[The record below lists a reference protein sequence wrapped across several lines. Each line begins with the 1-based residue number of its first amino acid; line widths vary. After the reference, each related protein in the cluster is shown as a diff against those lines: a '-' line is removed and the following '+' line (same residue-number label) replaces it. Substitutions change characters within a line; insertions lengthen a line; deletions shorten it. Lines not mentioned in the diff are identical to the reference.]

1 MWKQT
6 VKAPGDR
13 PKAPQQERQTS
24 PNHPCFRCRKM
35 FKGACFGFQCFG
47 CFFVGT
53 FLGVVRV
60 VTWESSIRGECGLKT
75 QLLLPTSSDSA
86 VVTTIGFVRMN

>member
-24 PNHPCFRCRKM
+24 PNHPCFRSENVSLKEHVL
-35 FKGACFGFQCFG
+35 ASN
-47 CFFVGT
+47 V
-53 FLGVVRV
+53 LGVFLLELF
-60 VTWESSIRGECGLKT
+60 WGL
-75 QLLLPTSSDSA
+75 
-86 VVTTIGFVRMN
+86 